1 VDGANRWQGF
11 RWITLP
17 LIVPWLLLL
26 LGRDVVVAV
35 QNTFTPSFILTYG
48 GPYYSTTFLPLL
60 TYELSFDFTD
70 WGLASA
76 VLVVAYVWLLLLIW
90 GARNLIEGL
99 RGNAQTD

>member
-1 VDGANRWQGF
+1 
-11 RWITLP
+11 LS
-17 LIVPWLLLL
+17 WLLLL
-26 LGRDVVVAV
+26 LGRDVVVV
-35 QNTFTPSFILTYG
+35 QNTFAPSFILTYG

-76 VLVVAYVWLLLLIW
+76 ILVITYAWLLLLIC

-99 RGNAQTD
+99 RRNAQKD